1 MAKTT
6 FSLDFDGFLDLAA
19 DIDNLG
25 NGYLQQ
31 AVTNAFT
38 ASKDYVNNAVDEA
51 MEQSKYNFNRGQGY
65 SRGKAKASL
74 SKVSN
79 MPVEW
84 DGSVASAYIGV
95 RLRDALEVQ
104 FLIYG
109 TPHLA
114 ADTNLRNAIKV
125 KGKYKKEV
133 SKIQLEEFTKVIGG
147 ALNNG

>member
-1 MAKTT
+1 MPKTN
-6 FSLDFDGFLDLAA
+6 FSLNFDGFLDLAA

-25 NGYLQQ
+25 NGYLKQ

-38 ASKDYVNNAVDEA
+38 ASKDYVNSAVDEA
-51 MEQSKYNFNRGQGY
+51 MSQSRYNFERGQGY
-65 SRGKAKASL
+65 SRGKAIKSL
-74 SKVSN
+74 DFVRN

-84 DGSVASAYIGV
+84 DGSIASAYIGV

-109 TPHLA
+109 TPHLT
-114 ADTNLRNAIKV
+114 ADTKLRNAIKV

-133 SKIQLEEFTKVIGG
+133 SKIQLEEFTKVIEE

>member
-1 MAKTT
+1 MAKNN
-6 FSLDFDGFLDLAA
+6 FSLNFDGFLKLAE

-25 NGYLQQ
+25 EGYLKK
-31 AVTNAFT
+31 AVDNAFT
-38 ASKDYVNNAVDEA
+38 ASKDYVNNSVAEA
-51 MEQSKYNFNRGQGY
+51 MSKSRYHFDRGQGY
-65 SRGKAKASL
+65 SRGRAKASL
-74 SKVSN
+74 EKVRN

-84 DGSVASAYIGV
+84 QGTTAKAYIGV
-95 RLRDALEVQ
+95 SLRDALEMQ

-109 TPHLA
+109 TPHIQ

-133 SKIQLEEFTKVIGG
+133 SKIQLEEFNKVIEE

>member
-1 MAKTT
+1 MAKNN

-25 NGYLQQ
+25 NGYLQK
-31 AVTNAFT
+31 AVDNAFT
-38 ASKDYVNNAVDEA
+38 ASKDYVNSAVAAA
-51 MEQSKYNFNRGQGY
+51 MDQSRFNFNRGQGY

-74 SKVSN
+74 SKIEK

-84 DGSVASAYIGV
+84 QGTIAKAYVGV
-95 RLRDALEVQ
+95 SLRDALEMQ

-109 TPHLA
+109 TPHIA
-114 ADTNLRNAIKV
+114 PDTNLRNAIKV

-133 SKIQLEEFTKVIGG
+133 SKIQLEAFNKVLEE

>member
-1 MAKTT
+1 MAKNN
-6 FSLDFDGFLDLAA
+6 FSLNFDGFLDLAE

-25 NGYLQQ
+25 NGYLQK
-31 AVTNAFT
+31 AVDNAFT
-38 ASKDYVNNAVDEA
+38 ASKDYVNSAVADA
-51 MEQSKYNFNRGQGY
+51 MEKSRFNFDLGQGY

-74 SKVSN
+74 RKIEQ

-84 DGSVASAYIGV
+84 QGNIAKAYIGV
-95 RLRDALEVQ
+95 SLRDALEMQ

-109 TPHLA
+109 TPHIT

-133 SKIQLEEFTKVIGG
+133 SNIQLEEFNKVIEE
-147 ALNNG
+147 ALNG

>member
-1 MAKTT
+1 MAKTN
-6 FSLDFDGFLDLAA
+6 FSLNFDGFLKLAE

-25 NGYLQQ
+25 NGYLKQ
-31 AVTNAFT
+31 AVDNAFT
-38 ASKDYVNNAVDEA
+38 ASKDYVNNAVADA
-51 MEQSKYNFNRGQGY
+51 MASSRYNFDRGQGY

-74 SKVSN
+74 EKVKN

-95 RLRDALEVQ
+95 RLRDALEVN

-133 SKIQLEEFTKVIGG
+133 SKIQLEEFNKVIEE